1 MLTNILNSRLFFWF
15 LLALPGIPMLIG
27 LLGGGALEDGQP
39 VVQALLHPTGEFAAR
54 FMIVAMMITPLRM
67 LFPKARWPVWLMR
80 RRRYLGVAAFGYA
93 LAHTLLYLVDMGA
106 LKLVLDEI
114 GAPGIWT
121 GWIAFAIFIPLAMTS
136 NNAAQ
141 RYLLSWWKS
150 LQRWVYAAALLTLAH
165 WILIHDNMAAAL
177 VNFAPLALLET
188 YRLWKTLTL
197 RLNPQTAR

>member
-1 MLTNILNSRLFFWF
+1 M
-15 LLALPGIPMLIG
+15 MIG
-27 LLGGGALEDGQP
+27 LLGGEPLEDGQP

-67 LFPKARWPVWLMR
+67 LFPRARWPVWLMR

-93 LAHTLLYLVDMGA
+93 LAHTLLYLADMGT

-121 GWIAFAIFIPLAMTS
+121 GWIALAIFIPLAVTS
-136 NNAAQ
+136 NNAVQ
-141 RYLLSWWKS
+141 RYLLSWWKP
-150 LQRWVYAAALLTLAH
+150 LQRWVYPAALLTLAH

-177 VNFAPLALLET
+177 VNFAPLALLEI
-188 YRLWKTLTL
+188 YRLWKMFNL
-197 RLNPQTAR
+197 RVNAQIAR